1 MVGPM
6 STTFWLLDIP
16 RNQPQ
21 ATVAGDTKFEQITC
35 PANEYHTRGG
45 RRLGELRATINPAGI
60 KDFTWTW
67 SHDILVSE
75 RVLDVFLKHRIT
87 GYEIQ
92 LAKLSY
98 SERSQ
103 GKPPTMHELVV
114 TGWAGM
120 ASSAAGLTLANSCPA
135 CDHRNYAI
143 AEPSR
148 LIDPASWDG
157 SDLFIVWPLPL
168 FRFASERLANIPGR
182 TNCRS
187 KARPGAGDLLQARKS
202 RHSRSSAELD
212 ASEPGPC
219 LGRQARDQ
227 LSNRQGMF
235 CAGSE
240 IPRAGLLRP
249 ASSNRPRS
257 DRLPRRAGWTE

>member
-1 MVGPM
+1 MN
-6 STTFWLLDIP
+6 TTFWLLDIP

-60 KDFTWTW
+60 RDFTWSW

-75 RVLDVFLKHRIT
+75 RILDVFLKHRVT

-92 LAKLSY
+92 PAELSY
-98 SERSQ
+98 SERSR
-103 GKPPTMHELVV
+103 GKPPVMYELIV

-135 CDHRNYAI
+135 CNHRNYAI

-168 FRFASERLANIPGR
+168 FRFVSDRLANILRDERIAGAKLVPAPEISFKRGNLATPGR
-182 TNCRS
+182 
-187 KARPGAGDLLQARKS
+187 LL
-202 RHSRSSAELD
+202 
-212 ASEPGPC
+212 
-219 LGRQARDQ
+219 
-227 LSNRQGMF
+227 NWM
-235 CAGSE
+235 
-240 IPRAGLLRP
+240 P
-249 ASSNRPRS
+249 AS
-257 DRLPRRAGWTE
+257 RAHALGDKLGIN

>member
-1 MVGPM
+1 VVRPM
-6 STTFWLLDIP
+6 NTTFWLLDIP
-16 RNQPQ
+16 RNQSQ
-21 ATVAGDTKFEQITC
+21 ATVAGDTKFEQVTC

-60 KDFTWTW
+60 RDFTWTW

-75 RVLDVFLKHRIT
+75 RVLDVFLKHRVT

-92 LAKLSY
+92 PAKLSY

-103 GKPPTMHELVV
+103 GKPPAMYELIV

-120 ASSAAGLTLANSCPA
+120 ASSAAGLALANSCPA
-135 CDHRNYAI
+135 CNHRSYAI

-168 FRFASERLANIPGR
+168 FRFVSDRLANILRDERIAGAKLVPAPEISFKRGNLATPGR
-182 TNCRS
+182 
-187 KARPGAGDLLQARKS
+187 LL
-202 RHSRSSAELD
+202 
-212 ASEPGPC
+212 
-219 LGRQARDQ
+219 
-227 LSNRQGMF
+227 NWM
-235 CAGSE
+235 
-240 IPRAGLLRP
+240 P
-249 ASSNRPRS
+249 AS
-257 DRLPRRAGWTE
+257 RAHALGDKLGIN